1 MEQQTT
7 KSTQQGGFALPQCP
21 HCGKRINPFY
31 AWSIKSKGEFRCD
44 SCGGFSD
51 VKLGR
56 PILWMVLFSVIIAAI
71 LLLTFMFMG
80 SVHLAFLPVMLVP
93 FFIFTVLS
101 PFFVRLTPTK
111 LVGQKHST
119 QQKPP
124 QPSTNQFSLER
135 EKPPQFQP
143 PKKK

>member
-51 VKLGR
+51 VKLAR
-56 PILWMVLFSVIIAAI
+56 PILWMGLFSVIIAAI

-93 FFIFTVLS
+93 FFPISVQS
-101 PFFVRLTPTK
+101 
-111 LVGQKHST
+111 S
-119 QQKPP
+119 
-124 QPSTNQFSLER
+124 
-135 EKPPQFQP
+135 
-143 PKKK
+143 

>member
-51 VKLGR
+51 VKLAR
-56 PILWMVLFSVIIAAI
+56 PILWMGLFSAIIAAI
-71 LLLTFMFMG
+71 LLLIFMFMG

-135 EKPPQFQP
+135 EKTTQFQP